1 MLGRLCGRFGR
12 LNVTTAP
19 SALSQVARCSGG
31 VTIPKNLMLDDL
43 SVVLEEPE
51 RAVLSEEEFLHPPL
65 NVQTSVKV
73 AKFQEP
79 GAFVEEEL
87 PLDPKVFGVA
97 IRKDIVHEVIRY
109 QRAKARQPKRTKRVG
124 EISGS
129 KKKPLPQ
136 KGQGRSQVGNK
147 RNSSWRGGMK
157 AHGPV
162 IRDYSFSLNR
172 KVRAMGMMIVLAAKL
187 REGNLLVVDSIEG
200 TSNRTKDLVNLLDEH
215 DLKDAS
221 AIYVDNDFNME
232 FALASR
238 NLPYV
243 FPMLQTQANVYDLVR
258 KDKLV
263 ISASAMDDLQKR
275 VMAQYS
281 YTGKRGFYDIQRM
294 LLDEAKGANV

>member
-1 MLGRLCGRFGR
+1 MLALCGRFGR
-12 LNVTTAP
+12 LGVSKATPA
-19 SALSQVARCSGG
+19 ALSQVARCSGG
-31 VTIPKNLMLDDL
+31 VTIPKNLELDDL
-43 SVVLEEPE
+43 SVVLQEEE
-51 RAVLSEEEFLHPPL
+51 KAVLREEEFLHPPL
-65 NVQTSVKV
+65 HVQTSVKV

-79 GAFVEEEL
+79 GAFTDVEL
-87 PLDPKVFGVA
+87 AIDPKLFGVA

-147 RNSSWRGGMK
+147 RNSAWRGGMK

-162 IRDYSFSLNR
+162 IRDYSFSVNR
-172 KVRAMGMMIVLAAKL
+172 KVRAMGMMVVLAAKL
-187 REGNLLVVDSIEG
+187 REGNLLVVDSIDAG
-200 TSNRTKDLVNLLDEH
+200 SNRTKDLVKLLEEH
-215 DLKDAS
+215 ELKDAS

-263 ISASAMDDLQKR
+263 ISVSAMDDLQKR

-281 YTGKRGFYDIQRM
+281 YTGKRGFYDIQRT
-294 LLDEAKGANV
+294 LLDESQER